1 MGYNTI
7 NIDCNI
13 ISGFKDNGNN
23 SDIIYTFNRTEPPG
37 YMIANIPT
45 IVLLIAAKR

>member
-1 MGYNTI
+1 MQPYCIMGYNTI

-23 SDIIYTFNRTEPPG
+23 SDIIYTHSIELSHQV
-37 YMIANIPT
+37 I
-45 IVLLIAAKR
+45 